1 MIARLAKEGDT
12 SLDCEDI
19 FAKGNRMLKVMT
31 RTILAFAFSVFGK
44 TFIAFAIAMLL
55 CLATALLIDLRMYLS
70 AGVTGAL
77 AVAALATFVI
87 QYIRQQKVKRER
99 ARRQAEE
106 AIKRAAAAQAR
117 NEKMYKAKSA
127 VSDTVRGMASGAA
140 GVVGAAKAGFVDARD
155 RFPSRRR

>member
-1 MIARLAKEGDT
+1 
-12 SLDCEDI
+12 
-19 FAKGNRMLKVMT
+19 MLKIFVRST
-31 RTILAFAFSVFGK
+31 VAFALSVFGK

-77 AVAALATFVI
+77 AVAALVVFVI
-87 QYIRQQKVKRER
+87 QYIRQQKIKRER

-106 AIKRAAAAQAR
+106 AIRRAAAAQAR
-117 NEKMYKAKSA
+117 NQKMDKAKAA